1 MNYFEAM
8 RLLDRVKE
16 GVPIPLRLITEALI
30 LTGDLDEQIPMVY
43 SRKNISN
50 AGDRVILEQ
59 AEARELYRNWES
71 SKNRDLIRARLERAE
86 RIYGTGA
93 RDRIREYMNRI
104 KDGTL
109 L

>member
-1 MNYFEAM
+1 VTWSRRNI
-8 RLLDRVKE
+8 E
-16 GVPIPLRLITEALI
+16 GP
-30 LTGDLDEQIPMVY
+30 
-43 SRKNISN
+43 S
-50 AGDRVILEQ
+50 DRVILEQ
-59 AEARELYRNWES
+59 AEAREIFRTWETN
-71 SKNRDLIRARLERAE
+71 KDRDFVRGRLERAE

>member
-1 MNYFEAM
+1 MTWSRRN
-8 RLLDRVKE
+8 KE
-16 GVPIPLRLITEALI
+16 NP
-30 LTGDLDEQIPMVY
+30 
-43 SRKNISN
+43 S
-50 AGDRVILEQ
+50 DRVILEQ
-59 AEARELYRNWES
+59 AEARELYRTWETN
-71 SKNRDLIRARLERAE
+71 KDRDFVRGRLERAE

>member
-1 MNYFEAM
+1 MS
-8 RLLDRVKE
+8 
-16 GVPIPLRLITEALI
+16 
-30 LTGDLDEQIPMVY
+30 Y

-59 AEARELYRNWES
+59 AEARELFRTWETN
-71 SKNRDLIRARLERAE
+71 KDRDFVRGRLERAE

-109 L
+109 E

>member
-1 MNYFEAM
+1 MA
-8 RLLDRVKE
+8 
-16 GVPIPLRLITEALI
+16 
-30 LTGDLDEQIPMVY
+30 Y

-93 RDRIREYMNRI
+93 RDRIRAFMQQMQN
-104 KDGTL
+104 GTL

>member
-1 MNYFEAM
+1 MA
-8 RLLDRVKE
+8 
-16 GVPIPLRLITEALI
+16 
-30 LTGDLDEQIPMVY
+30 Y

-50 AGDRVILEQ
+50 AGDRVVLEQ
-59 AEARELYRNWES
+59 AEARELYRNWEWG
-71 SKNRDLIRARLERAE
+71 KNRDLIRARLERAE

-109 L
+109 E

>member
-1 MNYFEAM
+1 VTWSRRN
-8 RLLDRVKE
+8 
-16 GVPIPLRLITEALI
+16 TENPS
-30 LTGDLDEQIPMVY
+30 D
-43 SRKNISN
+43 K
-50 AGDRVILEQ
+50 VILEQ
-59 AEARELYRNWES
+59 AEARELYRNWEW
-71 SKNRDLIRARLERAE
+71 SKNRELIRARLERAE

>member
-1 MNYFEAM
+1 M
-8 RLLDRVKE
+8 
-16 GVPIPLRLITEALI
+16 TW
-30 LTGDLDEQIPMVY
+30 
-43 SRKNISN
+43 SRRNIQGLS
-50 AGDRVILEQ
+50 DRVILEQ
-59 AEARELYRNWES
+59 AEARELYRNWEWG
-71 SKNRDLIRARLERAE
+71 KNRDLIRARLERAE